1 MSAAQS
7 AKRTQPRKTAAK
19 KPSHHAAQTKRRKKA
34 KAAKKANTRRIIIAL
49 VSIAAVIMLI
59 IGGFI
64 ANRMLERRTYKLIY
78 ADEILACAAE
88 FSLDPCLVAS
98 VIHVESSNRAAAVSP
113 KGAVGLMQIMPS
125 TGEWIAGKLGMTDY
139 SEEKLTDPLINIR
152 LGCWYLRY
160 LSDKYGGLERTALSA
175 YNAGPGNV
183 DKWLNDPMYGDGK
196 RLISIPYAET
206 AAYADKVL
214 SAKEKYSELYEKELC
229 R

>member
-1 MSAAQS
+1 MSAIQS
-7 AKRTQPRKTAAK
+7 AKRTRPRKASAK
-19 KPSHHAAQTKRRKKA
+19 KPSRSSAAKRSKKA
-34 KAAKKANTRRIIIAL
+34 KTAKKANTRCIIIAL
-49 VSIAAVIMLI
+49 VGIAAIITLI
-59 IGGFI
+59 IGGFM

-78 ADEILACAAE
+78 TDEILACAAE
-88 FSLDPCLVAS
+88 FSLDPCLVAA
-98 VIHVESSNRAAAVSP
+98 VIHTESSNRATVVSP

-125 TGEWIAGKLGMTDY
+125 TGEWIAGKLGMADY
-139 SEEKLTDPLINIR
+139 SEEKLTEPSVNIR

-160 LSDKYGGLERTALSA
+160 LSDKYGGMERTALSA

-183 DKWLNDPMYGDGK
+183 DKWLNDPTYGDGK

-214 SAKEKYSELYEKELC
+214 AAKEKYSELYEKELC

>member
-1 MSAAQS
+1 MNAAQS
-7 AKRTQPRKTAAK
+7 AKK
-19 KPSHHAAQTKRRKKA
+19 KRRKIA
-34 KAAKKANTRRIIIAL
+34 KKNHSTGTKVKRTKKPNAAKKAGIRRIMLAFAGI
-49 VSIAAVIMLI
+49 SAAMLLI
-59 IGGFI
+59 IGSFF

-88 FSLDPCLVAS
+88 FSLDPCLVAA
-98 VIHVESSNRAAAVSP
+98 VIHTESSNRAAAVSP

>member
-1 MSAAQS
+1 M
-7 AKRTQPRKTAAK
+7 
-19 KPSHHAAQTKRRKKA
+19 
-34 KAAKKANTRRIIIAL
+34 RRIIIAL
-49 VSIAAVIMLI
+49 VGIAAIITLV
-59 IGGFI
+59 IGGFM

-88 FSLDPCLVAS
+88 FSLNPCLVAA
-98 VIHVESSNRAAAVSP
+98 VIHTESSNRAAVVSP

-125 TGEWIAGKLGMTDY
+125 TGEWIAGKLGMADY
-139 SEEKLTDPLINIR
+139 SEEKLTEPLINIR

-160 LSDKYGGLERTALSA
+160 LSDKYGGMERTALSA

-183 DKWLNDPMYGDGK
+183 DKWLNDPTYGDGK

-214 SAKEKYSELYEKELC
+214 AVKEKYSELYEKELC